1 MPENHTVIVTPT
13 DRLNHLTS
21 ILPIPARQPG
31 VASPSVLVLAQH
43 TRSLHDSACMCVCS
57 EEGLFTSI
65 FTHINV
71 LSVRVT
77 HPVILRFPIRFCLCV
92 TIFKHECEISQRLKL
107 SSKCGIEIILICEV
121 NSCLP
126 QTGSFLLY
134 IDNPVTF
141 SLAIIKPELTQESR
155 WDAKLI
161 QQYTLILFLLMHY
174 Y

>member
-92 TIFKHECEISQRLKL
+92 TKFKHECEISQRLKL
-107 SSKCGIEIILICEV
+107 WHRNHFNLRSEFMPPTDRIILTVYRQPCD
-121 NSCLP
+121 
-126 QTGSFLLY
+126 LL
-134 IDNPVTF
+134 I
-141 SLAIIKPELTQESR
+141 S
-155 WDAKLI
+155 
-161 QQYTLILFLLMHY
+161 HH
-174 Y
+174 